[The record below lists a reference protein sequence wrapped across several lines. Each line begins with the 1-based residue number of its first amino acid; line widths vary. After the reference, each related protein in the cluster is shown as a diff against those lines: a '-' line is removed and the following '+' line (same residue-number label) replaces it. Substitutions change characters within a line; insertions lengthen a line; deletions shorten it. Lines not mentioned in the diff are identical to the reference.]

1 MGCNGI
7 VTLARP
13 GPVEGVSY
21 CLGPVEVVSYSGPG
35 KGGKAVRGDGSPPG
49 PPIKIVSL
57 LVGPLGPDELDGDR
71 GVMVSWGRDIGSYGQ
86 EGPSEGPSVG
96 EWLVEEGQWLV
107 EEGQWG

>member
-1 MGCNGI
+1 VGCNGI
-7 VTLARP
+7 VTLAGP

-71 GVMVSWGRDIGSYGQ
+71 GVMVSWGRDRGVMVSWGRDIGSYGQ
-86 EGPSEGPSVG
+86 SGSRHRELWSVR
-96 EWLVEEGQWLV
+96 VET
-107 EEGQWG
+107 